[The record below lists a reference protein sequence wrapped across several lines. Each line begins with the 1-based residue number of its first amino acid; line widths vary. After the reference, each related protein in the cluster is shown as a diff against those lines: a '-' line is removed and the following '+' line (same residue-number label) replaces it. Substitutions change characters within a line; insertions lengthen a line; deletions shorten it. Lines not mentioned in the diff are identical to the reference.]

1 MNLKKEYIPLNIPFL
16 NGKEKKYTL
25 QCFKDNWLS
34 SAGPYISEFENKFA
48 KYLGVKYAVACASGT
63 SSLHLALKSLDI
75 AEGDLVLVS
84 NLTFIA
90 TVNVIRYINAVPV
103 LVDADLDTW
112 QIDVKVLE
120 KFLNEECIIKN
131 KKCFHAISGK
141 RLSCLLITHILGNA
155 CDLKQLKRIAREYNI
170 LIVEDAAEALGAK
183 FKGKFLGTHGALGC
197 FSFNGN
203 KVITT
208 GSGGMLVTNSR
219 RYASLA
225 KHLSQQ
231 AKVNNNYFVHS
242 DIGFNYRMSNVQAA
256 IGLAQLEDLNY
267 RLQRKKSIYLRY
279 KKSFSSINGISFPVE
294 TDNSQSSFWLTTIKI
309 NKNLIKPSIAV
320 IQKRL
325 SKNNIETRSLWE
337 PMNLSVP
344 HRKALYIGRKNSK
357 DLYSTCISLPS
368 SIGLTNN
375 QQKKVIKEF
384 ISAIKC

>member
-141 RLSCLLITHILGNA
+141 RLSC
-155 CDLKQLKRIAREYNI
+155 
-170 LIVEDAAEALGAK
+170 
-183 FKGKFLGTHGALGC
+183 
-197 FSFNGN
+197 
-203 KVITT
+203 
-208 GSGGMLVTNSR
+208 
-219 RYASLA
+219 
-225 KHLSQQ
+225 
-231 AKVNNNYFVHS
+231 
-242 DIGFNYRMSNVQAA
+242 
-256 IGLAQLEDLNY
+256 
-267 RLQRKKSIYLRY
+267 
-279 KKSFSSINGISFPVE
+279 
-294 TDNSQSSFWLTTIKI
+294 
-309 NKNLIKPSIAV
+309 
-320 IQKRL
+320 
-325 SKNNIETRSLWE
+325 
-337 PMNLSVP
+337 
-344 HRKALYIGRKNSK
+344 
-357 DLYSTCISLPS
+357 
-368 SIGLTNN
+368 
-375 QQKKVIKEF
+375 
-384 ISAIKC
+384 